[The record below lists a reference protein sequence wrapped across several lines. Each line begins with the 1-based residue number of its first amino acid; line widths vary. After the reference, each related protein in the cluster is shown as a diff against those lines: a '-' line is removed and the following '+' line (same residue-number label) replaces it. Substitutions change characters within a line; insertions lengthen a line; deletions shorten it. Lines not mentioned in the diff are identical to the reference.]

1 MGFAAIKD
9 EEPEKEL
16 DSDQSFNFT
25 INKSA
30 AILGIDRR
38 TLKKRVLTAECKPKE
53 KTTNGYLKYSLAD
66 VSRAAFSNEKI
77 KRGYVVEDLLPKELA
92 EHFMA
97 RKRELEVLQ
106 QESELLIYDEA
117 AVKFAEL
124 GQQFSKFFDT
134 FIDDL
139 EQTQLFTV
147 EQLEQMQNLCD
158 EQRIVFAEAEF

>member
-1 MGFAAIKD
+1 
-9 EEPEKEL
+9 
-16 DSDQSFNFT
+16 
-25 INKSA
+25 
-30 AILGIDRR
+30 
-38 TLKKRVLTAECKPKE
+38 
-53 KTTNGYLKYSLAD
+53 
-66 VSRAAFSNEKI
+66 
-77 KRGYVVEDLLPKELA
+77 
-92 EHFMA
+92 MA